1 MKNMYREIKTEKDIQ
16 AFLDESNSLHD
27 GHIINVQYANNGISI
42 DGDTYHFDLE
52 KTKLTLQI
60 LVTSICDAVIEIEFE
75 NLEKWQ
81 IKEYPG
87 WDMTDTSVVLDKDG
101 WILWSDDVYVN
112 EEELKNGSYVV
123 AKTMRWRALGEFS
136 PL

>member
-16 AFLDESNSLHD
+16 AFFDESNSLHD

-42 DGDTYHFDLE
+42 DGDTYHFDSE
-52 KTKLTLQI
+52 RTKLTLQI

-87 WDMTDTSVVLDKDG
+87 WDMTDTSVVFDKDG
-101 WILWSDDVYVN
+101 WIIWSDDAYIDA
-112 EEELKNGSYVV
+112 EELKNGSYVI
-123 AKTMRWRALGEFS
+123 AKTMRWRAVE
-136 PL
+136 